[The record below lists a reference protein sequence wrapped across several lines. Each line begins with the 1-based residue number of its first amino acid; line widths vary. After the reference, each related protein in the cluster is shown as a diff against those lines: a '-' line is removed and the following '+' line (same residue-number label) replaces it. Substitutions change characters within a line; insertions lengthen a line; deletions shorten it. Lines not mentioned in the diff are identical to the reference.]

1 MLPIPRSIFAAGF
14 AVLAAV
20 ASADSLHRPF
30 TYEHAFDESPSH
42 LWALNV
48 GGEAFQ
54 SPHGWS
60 YLSDDCSIEST
71 SVCGEL
77 DSVVGSQERAVFA
90 SFREGPQT
98 YRLKVGEGSFAV
110 TLYFAE
116 RGETKTRTFD
126 IKLGEEHSI
135 SAFNIP
141 KNRDGMTQAALART
155 FPGIASTDGELL
167 IRLEG
172 ADEPL
177 LSAILVERETEQAP
191 SGPLRWADEFN
202 GSELDPRYWSL
213 DLWPARKVNDEDQAY
228 VADPSAVRVE
238 NGRLIL
244 QAHKVEGKTAKYH
257 SGRVHSLGK
266 LDFMYGRVD
275 VRAKLPKG
283 QGVWPAIWLLPTH
296 PYRYATLCDARV
308 SDWQGNGNCDAW
320 PNSGEIDLME
330 HVGFE
335 PGIVHGTVHTK
346 GYFWVHG
353 NQRKGSVKV
362 DGLGDRFHVYSLEW
376 GPDFIDMRVDGVRY
390 FRYTREGDDWRQW
403 PFDHSFH
410 LIMNL
415 AVGGMWGR
423 SGGPIDDSIF
433 PQALEIDYVRV
444 YEQSA
449 LAP

>member
-1 MLPIPRSIFAAGF
+1 MLPILRPIFAAGV

-20 ASADSLHRPF
+20 ASAESLHRPF
-30 TYEHAFDESPSH
+30 TYELPFDGSPSGI
-42 LWALNV
+42 WALNV
-48 GGEAFQ
+48 GGGAFQ
-54 SPHGWS
+54 SVNGWS
-60 YLSDDCSIEST
+60 YLSDDCSLESM
-71 SVCGEL
+71 SVCGVL
-77 DSVVGSQERAVFA
+77 DSVVGSQEGAVFE

-98 YRLKVGEGSFAV
+98 YRLKVAEGTFAV

-116 RGETKTRTFD
+116 RAETEERTFD
-126 IKLGEEHSI
+126 IKLGDKHALQ
-135 SAFNIP
+135 AFNIP

-155 FPGIASTDGELL
+155 FPGITPTDGELV
-167 IRLEG
+167 IRLSG
-172 ADEPL
+172 ADKPL
-177 LSAILVERETEQAP
+177 LSAILVERETQDAHA
-191 SGPLRWADEFN
+191 GVLRWADEFN
-202 GSELDPRYWSL
+202 GSQLDSRYWSV

-228 VADPSAVRVE
+228 VGDPSSVRVE
-238 NGRLIL
+238 KGRLIL
-244 QAHKVEGKTAKYH
+244 QANKVDAEEAKYH
-257 SGRVHSLGK
+257 SGRVHSQGK

-362 DGLGDRFHVYSLEW
+362 DGLGERFHVYSLEW
-376 GPDFIDMRVDGVRY
+376 SPDFIDMRVDGVRY
-390 FRYTREGDDWRQW
+390 FRYAREGDDWSQW

-423 SGGPIDDSIF
+423 AGGPIDDSIF

-444 YEQSA
+444 YEQDA
-449 LAP
+449 RAR

>member
-1 MLPIPRSIFAAGF
+1 MLPILRPIFAAGV

-20 ASADSLHRPF
+20 ASAEPLHRPF
-30 TYEHAFDESPSH
+30 TYELPFDGSPSGI
-42 LWALNV
+42 WALNV
-48 GGEAFQ
+48 GGGAFQ
-54 SPHGWS
+54 SVNGWS
-60 YLSDDCSIEST
+60 YLSDDCSLESM
-71 SVCGEL
+71 SVCGVL
-77 DSVVGSQERAVFA
+77 DSVVGSQEGAVFE

-98 YRLKVGEGSFAV
+98 YRLKVAEGTFAV

-116 RGETKTRTFD
+116 RAETKERTFD
-126 IKLGEEHSI
+126 IKLGDKHALQ
-135 SAFNIP
+135 AFNIP

-155 FPGIASTDGELL
+155 FPGITPTDGELV
-167 IRLEG
+167 IRLSG
-172 ADEPL
+172 DDKPL
-177 LSAILVERETEQAP
+177 LSAILVERETQDAHA
-191 SGPLRWADEFN
+191 GVLRWADEFN
-202 GSELDPRYWSL
+202 GSQLDSRYWSV

-228 VADPSAVRVE
+228 VGDPSSVRVE
-238 NGRLIL
+238 KGRLIL
-244 QAHKVEGKTAKYH
+244 QANKVDAEEAKYH
-257 SGRVHSLGK
+257 SGRVHSQGK

-362 DGLGDRFHVYSLEW
+362 DGLGERFHVYSLEW
-376 GPDFIDMRVDGVRY
+376 SPDFIDMRVDGVRY
-390 FRYTREGDDWRQW
+390 FRYAREGDDWSQW

-423 SGGPIDDSIF
+423 AGGPIDDSIF

-444 YEQSA
+444 YEQDA
-449 LAP
+449 RAR